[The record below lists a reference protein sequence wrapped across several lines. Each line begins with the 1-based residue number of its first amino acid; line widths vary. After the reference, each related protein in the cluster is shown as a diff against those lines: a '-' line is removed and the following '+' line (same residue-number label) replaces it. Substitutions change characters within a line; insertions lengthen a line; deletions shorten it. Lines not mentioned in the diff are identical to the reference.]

1 MTGIFVHFK
10 VILSYFIFVIF
21 SRVVEDYRVLCV
33 IGGDRSATCER
44 LWFLLGARSV

>member
-10 VILSYFIFVIF
+10 VILSYFIF

-33 IGGDRSATCER
+33 IGGDKIPT
-44 LWFLLGARSV
+44 